1 MNLSFV
7 FDNKKFWKVVKP
19 LSNEK
24 GSNEINGAS
33 NEIVLLEKE
42 KILRYDGQVAK
53 EFDSYFNSIGISLGI
68 TENKYTSQKNI
79 PSSEPIDVA
88 IMKFNSILVS

>member
-24 GSNEINGAS
+24 GSGAS

-53 EFDSYFNSIGISLGI
+53 EFDSSFNSIGISLGI